1 MNKLFDWMA
10 NLPAPAPLMVTFI
23 VLLLP
28 GFIIAGFSACS
39 APTQRVENHGWRE
52 TESPRPDLQC
62 WVRWNDPKSTVCA
75 SSLTSTH
82 GASQ

>member
-1 MNKLFDWMA
+1 MRFTDTLRA
-10 NLPAPAPLMVTFI
+10 VSI
-23 VLLLP
+23 GLLILSALSA
-28 GFIIAGFSACS
+28 IKACS
-39 APTQRVENHGWRE
+39 IPVQHVENHGWRE

-75 SSLTSTH
+75 PSLTSTH